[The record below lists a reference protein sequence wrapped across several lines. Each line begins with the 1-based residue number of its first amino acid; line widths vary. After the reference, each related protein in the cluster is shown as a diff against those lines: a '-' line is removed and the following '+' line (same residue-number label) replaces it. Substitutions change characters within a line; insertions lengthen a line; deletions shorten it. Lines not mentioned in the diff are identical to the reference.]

1 MFHFLLACM
10 FLSSECNNLLVSH
23 AGGTI
28 YNDDSMTYSLMTMYM
43 CHAGDI
49 TYADHRVTD
58 SKGLPDQEDWM
69 PFAQQ
74 A

>member
-1 MFHFLLACM
+1 M
-10 FLSSECNNLLVSH
+10 
-23 AGGTI
+23 

-58 SKGLPDQEDWM
+58 PKGLPDQEDWM